1 MSAVCTKCGARF
13 EQSMDYYKHRYGPC
27 KIENVQD
34 YRLREEVKKLR
45 RSARRQ
51 NKALRTEVAALTRVV
66 TKLTEQL
73 ATSRE

>member
-1 MSAVCTKCGARF
+1 
-13 EQSMDYYKHRYGPC
+13 MDYYKHRYGPC